1 MIILSWLFGSSLK
14 DVPKERRGFSNDFR
28 SIVERHGL
36 WGHVELRKDWHPP
49 VCRFILFRITE
60 NEEDRTLSLPS
71 ELVEEVKEIIW
82 YYFENKARRIF
93 GNQPEFLITQGKT
106 IAEIKKAQ
114 QEWSYYCENFWIGAG
129 G

>member
-1 MIILSWLFGSSLK
+1 MS
-14 DVPKERRGFSNDFR
+14 KERRGFSNDFR

-114 QEWSYYCENFWIGAG
+114 QEWSDYCENFWIGAG

>member
-1 MIILSWLFGSSLK
+1 
-14 DVPKERRGFSNDFR
+14 RGFSNDFR

-36 WGHVELRKDWHPP
+36 WGQVELRKDWHPP

-82 YYFENKARRIF
+82 YYFEKKVRMLF
-93 GNQPEFLITQGKT
+93 GNQPEFLIAQGKT
-106 IAEIKKAQ
+106 IAEIKKVQ
-114 QEWSYYCENFWIGAG
+114 QEWSDYCENLWIGAG

>member
-1 MIILSWLFGSSLK
+1 MRLLWLFWSRLK
-14 DVPKERRGFSNDFR
+14 DMSKERRGFSNDFR

-36 WGHVELRKDWHPP
+36 WGQVELRKDWHPP
-49 VCRFILFRITE
+49 VCRFTLFRIIE

-82 YYFENKARRIF
+82 YYFEKKVRMLF
-93 GNQPEFLITQGKT
+93 GNQPEFLIAQGKT
-106 IAEIKKAQ
+106 IAEIKKVQ
-114 QEWSYYCENFWIGAG
+114 QEWSDYCENFWIGAG